1 MSKKILL
8 PELGEGVT
16 EGELIKWLVAEKD
29 TIQSDQVIAEIMT
42 DKASIEVPSPISGVV
57 KSLLVK
63 EGESIQVGHALLTLE
78 SSSEEKEIK
87 DRSNDSRKNNTGIKQ
102 KSSDTNFITK
112 QSSPRISD
120 NQSVA
125 APLVRR
131 LAKNLG
137 VDLSQITGSGPGG
150 RILEQDILKSASSNK
165 IKNSKSENEEILPF
179 IGVRKKI
186 AERMQ
191 LSKQLIPHFTILE
204 SANVEKLDEIK
215 TSVREMLKDQNIKLT
230 YLSFVMKALC
240 RTVMEFPHLN
250 ASINDEAGKII
261 LKKNYHVGFAV
272 DTPRGLLVPV
282 VKNVDKKS
290 LKEIAVDIQNL
301 ALRAREGNIKPHE
314 MSEGTITITNI
325 GSVGGHSAIPII
337 NPPEVA
343 ILGMYRLMIQP
354 HWNGQTFQP
363 QKTMNFSLT
372 CDHRLIDGAEA
383 ARAIRFFIQSIEQ
396 PLCLF
401 I

>member
-1 MSKKILL
+1 MNKKILL

-16 EGELIKWLVAEKD
+16 EGELVKWLVAEKD
-29 TIQSDQVIAEIMT
+29 TIQSDQVIAEVMT

-78 SSSEEKEIK
+78 SDSTEKNII
-87 DRSNDSRKNNTGIKQ
+87 DSSNDSRKYSTKTTQQNVDTKLSVKQ
-102 KSSDTNFITK
+102 NIHKTTDK
-112 QSSPRISD
+112 QSF
-120 NQSVA
+120 A

-137 VDLSQITGSGPGG
+137 INLSQVIGSGPGG
-150 RILEQDILKSASSNK
+150 RILEKDILQFSPSNK
-165 IKNSKSENEEILPF
+165 TQSSQLEKIETLPF

-191 LSKQLIPHFTILE
+191 LSKQVIPHFTILE
-204 SANVEKLDEIK
+204 SANVEKLDEIR
-215 TSVREMLKDQNIKLT
+215 TSVRDMLQDQDIKIT

-250 ASINDEAGKII
+250 ASINDEVGEIT
-261 LKKNYHVGFAV
+261 LKKHYHCGFAA

-282 VKNVDKKS
+282 VKNINQKS
-290 LKEIAVDIQNL
+290 LKEIAIDIQNL
-301 ALRAREGNIKPHE
+301 ALKAREGNIQIHE
-314 MSEGTITITNI
+314 MSEGTITVTNI
-325 GSVGGHSAIPII
+325 GSVGGHAAIPII

-354 HWNGQTFQP
+354 HWNGETFQP

-383 ARAIRFFIQSIEQ
+383 ARAMRFFIQSIEQ